1 METIEISRTIKSR
14 IIFQYGNDIPKMVA
28 SQEAFRQGCNFVS
41 EHMFNNGFPMNSVAL
56 IKQLYDDLRSQ
67 FGLKSQ
73 MAQSCVRAVIA
84 RYRSVQTQLR
94 KERVWDGYRKDNHG
108 NSVKN
113 YVNKDL
119 DFLWKHIE

>member
-1 METIEISRTIKSR
+1 METIGISRTIKSR
-14 IIFQYGNDIPKMVA
+14 IVFQNSEDISKMVT

-41 EHMFNNGFPMNSVAL
+41 EYMFANDFPMSSVAL
-56 IKQLYDDLRSQ
+56 IKQLYNELRSQ

-73 MAQSCVRAVIA
+73 MAQSCVRTVIA

-94 KERVWDGYRKDNHG
+94 KERVWDGYKKDNHG
-108 NSVKN
+108 KQVKN

-119 DFLWKHIE
+119 EFLWKQI